1 MKPPLPS
8 KTLTVVQKMSGK
20 GPILLNE
27 EVTVC
32 PLCGKKTFNIKE
44 YIYNTPGFGNIL
56 ITVGICTSCGYKFR
70 DVKLAEPG
78 KPKQIIVRVESE
90 KELRYMVLKP
100 AYAAVIIPEQDLE
113 MLPGPAS
120 QGFISTV
127 EGVLYRFE
135 EAVKIA
141 CSNIESS
148 EQRKKCEELES
159 WIRRAIDGL
168 ERFTLI
174 ICDYEGAG
182 KVVGENVVEET
193 LSGRCLEIKPDWLEL
208 KM

>member
-1 MKPPLPS
+1 
-8 KTLTVVQKMSGK
+8 
-20 GPILLNE
+20 
-27 EVTVC
+27 
-32 PLCGKKTFNIKE
+32 
-44 YIYNTPGFGNIL
+44 
-56 ITVGICTSCGYKFR
+56 
-70 DVKLAEPG
+70 
-78 KPKQIIVRVESE
+78 
-90 KELRYMVLKP
+90 MVLKP

-141 CSNIESS
+141 CSKVESS

-182 KVVGENVVEET
+182 KVLGENVVEET

-208 KM
+208 KI